1 MGKIKKSVIVRRFA
15 ESQKQFKI
23 KKPLSL
29 LERSEVS
36 QKVVNLEIFR
46 YAQYDKKTSSQMR
59 KFNTKGNKMNL
70 HKTLTR
76 EQYRVYK
83 QRVVEYYVRNKF
95 YGVHNLQRAKRAMG
109 KGKDDGAIAILKP
122 IISTLKM
129 LGKITSFAIPLSKY
143 RKAFRNAVFKT
154 IDLIPNT
161 RYDFARLKTTLD
173 FRLRGKIYLPQV
185 EFAITTTCNLKCK
198 NCTNYIPYLPREN
211 QRIITYADF
220 KTYLQNL
227 LKNADKLNALLLLG
241 GEPLLHKELP
251 QMLDFALN
259 CEKIENVYIT
269 TNGTIYFSDALR
281 AVFEK
286 HKDNKK
292 LWIWVSNYTANPR
305 LAKRLKS
312 YDLVA
317 YLREK
322 RMNYIFI
329 DDNVWGKSPPPTY
342 AEFKRTDAQNSAYFL
357 ACNSPCVSVYGDE
370 LSICPR
376 ASHFAAK
383 GTIRQK
389 AQDLASVAQIG
400 GGFMYGFKKSIA

>member
-1 MGKIKKSVIVRRFA
+1 MKTKLTKS
-15 ESQKQFKI
+15 
-23 KKPLSL
+23 
-29 LERSEVS
+29 
-36 QKVVNLEIFR
+36 
-46 YAQYDKKTSSQMR
+46 
-59 KFNTKGNKMNL
+59 
-70 HKTLTR
+70 
-76 EQYRVYK
+76 QYRVYK
-83 QRVVEYYVRNKF
+83 QRVIEYYVRNKF
-95 YGVHNLQRAKRAMG
+95 YGVHNLKRAMG
-109 KGKDDGAIAILKP
+109 KGKNNSEIMLLKP
-122 IISTLKM
+122 IKSTLKM
-129 LGKITSFAIPLSKY
+129 LGKITSFVIPHSKS
-143 RKAFRNAVFKT
+143 RKAFRNAIFKAIDLMLTNRYQIERFKT
-154 IDLIPNT
+154 IV
-161 RYDFARLKTTLD
+161 DFK
-173 FRLRGKIYLPQV
+173 LRGKIYLPQV

-211 QRIITYADF
+211 QRVITYADF
-220 KTYLQNL
+220 QTYLQNL

-259 CEKIENVYIT
+259 CEKIESVYIT
-269 TNGTIYFSDALR
+269 TNGTIDFSDALR

-317 YLREK
+317 YLRK
-322 RMNYIFI
+322 QQMNYIFI

-342 AEFKRTDAQNSAYFL
+342 AEFERTDAQNSAYFL

-389 AQDLASVAQIG
+389 AQNDLNMDSVATNG
-400 GGFMYGFKKSIA
+400 GGESIMDSKILSRESNKNLGVESLRLSREVSKADLLAFYTHTNF

>member
-1 MGKIKKSVIVRRFA
+1 
-15 ESQKQFKI
+15 
-23 KKPLSL
+23 
-29 LERSEVS
+29 
-36 QKVVNLEIFR
+36 
-46 YAQYDKKTSSQMR
+46 
-59 KFNTKGNKMNL
+59 MNL
-70 HKTLTR
+70 HKTLTK

-83 QRVVEYYVRNKF
+83 QRVIEYYVRNKF
-95 YGVHNLQRAKRAMG
+95 YGVHNLKRAMG
-109 KGKDDGAIAILKP
+109 RGESDGKNAILDLPKSALK
-122 IISTLKM
+122 ILVKIS
-129 LGKITSFAIPLSKY
+129 SFVILCSKY
-143 RKAFRNAVFKT
+143 RKAFRNAVSNA
-154 IDLIPNT
+154 IDSLPTN
-161 RYDFARLKTTLD
+161 RYQMERLKTIRD
-173 FRLRGKIYLPQV
+173 FKLRGKIYLPQV

-211 QRIITYADF
+211 QRVITFADF
-220 KTYLQNL
+220 QTYLQNL
-227 LKNADKLNALLLLG
+227 LKNVDKLNALLLLG

-317 YLREK
+317 YLRK
-322 RMNYIFI
+322 QQMNYIFI
-329 DDNVWGKSPPPTY
+329 DDSVWGKSPPPTY
-342 AEFKRTDAQNSAYFL
+342 AEIKRTDAENSAYFL
-357 ACNSPCVSVYGDE
+357 ACNVPCVSVYGSE

-383 GTIRQK
+383 GTIHQK
-389 AQDLASVAQIG
+389 AQDDFSVATNG
-400 GGFMYGFKKSIA
+400 GGGNLLWAQRFCRVNLIRIWGLNLCVLIERLARQIYLLFTRIQTLARVDSATYSMSARLAPQLFKSGRNK

>member
-1 MGKIKKSVIVRRFA
+1 M
-15 ESQKQFKI
+15 
-23 KKPLSL
+23 
-29 LERSEVS
+29 
-36 QKVVNLEIFR
+36 
-46 YAQYDKKTSSQMR
+46 T
-59 KFNTKGNKMNL
+59 TK
-70 HKTLTR
+70 LTKA
-76 EQYRVYK
+76 QYRVYK
-83 QRVVEYYVRNKF
+83 QRVIEYYVRNKI
-95 YGVHNLQRAKRAMG
+95 YGVHNLQRAMG
-109 KGKDDGAIAILKP
+109 NGRDDSTIAILKP
-122 IISTLKM
+122 IISALKM
-129 LGKITSFAIPLSKY
+129 LGKISSFVIPRSKY
-143 RKAFRNAVFKT
+143 RKSFRNAVFKT
-154 IDLIPNT
+154 IDLIPTN
-161 RYDFARLKTTLD
+161 RYQIARLKTTLD

-211 QRIITYADF
+211 QRVITYADF

-227 LKNADKLNALLLLG
+227 LKNTDKLNALLLLG

-251 QMLDFALN
+251 QMLDFALH
-259 CEKIENVYIT
+259 CEKIESVYIT
-269 TNGTIYFSDALR
+269 TNGTIYFSDSLR
-281 AVFEK
+281 AIFEK
-286 HKDNKK
+286 HKGNKK

-317 YLREK
+317 YLREQ

-342 AEFKRTDAQNSAYFL
+342 AEFERTDAENSAYFL

-383 GTIRQK
+383 GTIHQK

-400 GGFMYGFKKSIA
+400 GGDLCMDSKNLSLKSIESLRLSREISKADLLAFYTHTNFSACKFCDKLNQRETCTPAIQIGEE

>member
-1 MGKIKKSVIVRRFA
+1 
-15 ESQKQFKI
+15 
-23 KKPLSL
+23 
-29 LERSEVS
+29 
-36 QKVVNLEIFR
+36 
-46 YAQYDKKTSSQMR
+46 
-59 KFNTKGNKMNL
+59 MNL

-76 EQYRVYK
+76 EQYCVYK

-95 YGVHNLQRAKRAMG
+95 YGVHNLQRAMG
-109 KGKDDGAIAILKP
+109 KGKDDGAIAIFKP
-122 IISTLKM
+122 IKSTLKT
-129 LGKITSFAIPLSKY
+129 LGKITSFVIPHSKS
-143 RKAFRNAVFKT
+143 RKSFRNAVFKA
-154 IDLIPNT
+154 IDLIPTN
-161 RYDFARLKTTLD
+161 RYQIERLKTTLD

-211 QRIITYADF
+211 QRVIAYTDF

-259 CEKIENVYIT
+259 CEKIESVYIT

-286 HKDNKK
+286 HKGNKK

-317 YLREK
+317 YLREQ

-329 DDNVWGKSPPPTY
+329 NDNVWGKSPPPTY
-342 AEFKRTDAQNSAYFL
+342 AEIERTDEQNSAYFL

-383 GTIRQK
+383 GTIHQK

-400 GGFMYGFKKSIA
+400 GGIYVWIQKIYRLNLANLSNLCDLVERLARQIYLPFTHIQILARVDFATFLISAKPAPLRFKSGRNEQ

>member
-1 MGKIKKSVIVRRFA
+1 
-15 ESQKQFKI
+15 
-23 KKPLSL
+23 
-29 LERSEVS
+29 
-36 QKVVNLEIFR
+36 
-46 YAQYDKKTSSQMR
+46 
-59 KFNTKGNKMNL
+59 MNL

-95 YGVHNLQRAKRAMG
+95 YGVHNLQRAMG
-109 KGKDDGAIAILKP
+109 KGKDNGTIAILKP

-129 LGKITSFAIPLSKY
+129 LGKISSFVIPLSKY
-143 RKAFRNAVFKT
+143 RKAFRNAIFKA
-154 IDLIPNT
+154 IDLIPST

-211 QRIITYADF
+211 QRVITYADF
-220 KTYLQNL
+220 QTYLQNL

-259 CEKIENVYIT
+259 CEKIESVYIT

-286 HKDNKK
+286 HKGNKK

-317 YLREK
+317 YLREQ

-342 AEFKRTDAQNSAYFL
+342 AEFERTDAQNSAYFL
-357 ACNSPCVSVYGDE
+357 ACNTPCVSVYGDE

-383 GTIRQK
+383 GTIHQK
-389 AQDLASVAQIG
+389 AQNDLNMDSVATNG
-400 GGFMYGFKKSIA
+400 GGGDFFWVYRFCLLNLIKICGLSLCALVERLARQIYLPFTHIQILARAGFATNSISAKLAPQRYKSGRNEQ

>member
-1 MGKIKKSVIVRRFA
+1 
-15 ESQKQFKI
+15 
-23 KKPLSL
+23 
-29 LERSEVS
+29 
-36 QKVVNLEIFR
+36 
-46 YAQYDKKTSSQMR
+46 
-59 KFNTKGNKMNL
+59 MNL
-70 HKTLTR
+70 YKTLTR

-83 QRVVEYYVRNKF
+83 QRVIEYYVRNKF
-95 YGVHNLQRAKRAMG
+95 YGVHNLQRAMG
-109 KGKDDGAIAILKP
+109 KGKNDSAIAILKP
-122 IISTLKM
+122 IISTLKT
-129 LGKITSFAIPLSKY
+129 LGKITSFVIPLSKY
-143 RKAFRNAVFKT
+143 RKAFRNAVFKV
-154 IDLIPNT
+154 IDLIPMN
-161 RYDFARLKTTLD
+161 RYQIARLKTTLD

-211 QRIITYADF
+211 QRVIIYADF

-259 CEKIENVYIT
+259 CEKIETVYIT
-269 TNGTIYFSDALR
+269 TNGTIDFSDELR
-281 AVFEK
+281 KVFEK
-286 HKDNKK
+286 HKGNKK

-317 YLREK
+317 YLRENA
-322 RMNYIFI
+322 MNYIFI
-329 DDNVWGKSPPPTY
+329 DENVWGKSPSPTY
-342 AEFKRTDAQNSAYFL
+342 AEFERTDAQNSAYFL

-383 GTIRQK
+383 GTIHQK

-400 GGFMYGFKKSIA
+400 GGDLCMDSKNLSHKSYESIESLRLSREISKADLLAFYTHTNFNACRFCDILNQRETCTPAIQIGEE